1 MSTTRDSGTSYMVHP
16 QPPGEIER
24 TAQMSMREEPPMF
37 PTHLSG
43 GEPSALGAK
52 ALGDTAAEAQAGEEP
67 LGGSETTA
75 GVGER
80 SEITVVMVSAVPP

>member
-1 MSTTRDSGTSYMVHP
+1 MVHP

-52 ALGDTAAEAQAGEEP
+52 ALGDTAAGAEAQADEEARKEP